1 MKTREFLLG
10 MLVMALGVFAA
21 GCSTAPNYY
30 NLGNVSENNF
40 ALIQVTQI
48 HEKEGNKWPFIDL
61 VKIDGQGD
69 SNQWKT
75 SASLFSSSPAYVRV
89 TPGEHTFTITF
100 IRSIGLMSDVS
111 NVYSG
116 KNFNRE
122 IPVSITYNVEAG
134 KCYYFE
140 FLTRL
145 SGGTNP
151 SLPTIATITV
161 VESDLDKN
169 GNFSMLSLLNAKE
182 VAKKTESFNV
192 TSEDVNFTF

>member
-1 MKTREFLLG
+1 MKNKKHWLG
-10 MLVMALGVFAA
+10 ILVLVLVFGIFAA
-21 GCSTAPNYY
+21 GCSTSPNYY
-30 NLGNVSENNF
+30 NFGNVSEDNF

-48 HEKEGNKWPFIDL
+48 HENEGNKWPFIDL
-61 VKIDGQGD
+61 VKINGQGD

-100 IRSIGLMSDVS
+100 IRSLAETF
-111 NVYSG
+111 SG
-116 KNFNRE
+116 QTIFNRE

-151 SLPTIATITV
+151 SLPTIATITI

-182 VAKKTESFNV
+182 VAKKSESFNL
-192 TSEDVNFTF
+192 TSEDAKFNLE

>member
-1 MKTREFLLG
+1 MKNKKHWLG
-10 MLVMALGVFAA
+10 ILVLVLVFGIFTT
-21 GCSTAPNYY
+21 GCSTSPNYY
-30 NLGNVSENNF
+30 NFGNVSEDNF

-61 VKIDGQGD
+61 VKINGQGD

-100 IRSIGLMSDVS
+100 IRSLAETF
-111 NVYSG
+111 SG
-116 KNFNRE
+116 QTIFNRE

-151 SLPTIATITV
+151 SLPTIATITI

-182 VAKKTESFNV
+182 VAKKSESFNM
-192 TSEDVNFTF
+192 TSEDAKFNLE